1 MHTSSTICVDASC
14 IVRLLADPDDREIQR
29 RWTEWQSDRRSLVA
43 PRILRYEVTNA
54 LYRYQRSGQRSD
66 MTIRSALRTAMD
78 LPITLYDEMD
88 LHDRAMDWAIRLSL
102 PATDDAHY
110 LALANR
116 LGAELWTE
124 DRRLVD
130 AARREVTWVYLIE
143 P

>member
-43 PRILRYEVTNA
+43 PRLLRYEVTNA

-66 MTIRSALRTAMD
+66 MTVRSALRTAMD

-88 LHDRAMDWAIRLSL
+88 LHDRALAWAIRLSFRPPL
-102 PATDDAHY
+102 VPTTWLSPIDSVP
-110 LALANR
+110 NSR
-116 LGAELWTE
+116 PRTGAWST
-124 DRRLVD
+124 RR
-130 AARREVTWVYLIE
+130 AAR
-143 P
+143 